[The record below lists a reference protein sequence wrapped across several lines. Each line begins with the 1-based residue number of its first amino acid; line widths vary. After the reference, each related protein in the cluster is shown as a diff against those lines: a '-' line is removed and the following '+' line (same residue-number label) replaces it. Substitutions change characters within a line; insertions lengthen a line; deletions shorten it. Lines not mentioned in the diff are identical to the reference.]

1 MNYPI
6 RLAFGACL
14 LTSMLAT
21 APTRAAMP
29 SQVDGED
36 MPTLAPMIERIAP
49 AVVNIATSGSVEV
62 QSYRNPFLDDPFFR
76 RFFENEP
83 DQPRTR
89 RTQSAGSGVVID
101 AKKGYIVTN
110 AHVIENADEI
120 TVTLQDDRTY
130 TAEVIGTD
138 PASDI
143 AVIKI
148 EAPRLTQIELADS
161 DTARVGDFVV
171 AIGNPFGLGHTVTSG
186 IVSALGRSGLNREN
200 YEDFIQ
206 TDASINPGN
215 SGGALVNLRGQLI
228 GVNSAILTRSGG
240 NIGIGFAIPSN
251 MVQAVMTQ
259 LLEFG
264 EVRRGLLGVNI
275 YTVTPDIAEAYGVE
289 EIQGALISQVVS
301 GSSADKAGL
310 KAGDIITRVNKEN
323 VKTATELRNAIGLMR
338 IGDEVDIEYVR
349 DGKKMTTTAMLG
361 EQPAEEHIAA
371 ADIHPG
377 LEGADL
383 ADADPR
389 NPERGGMAGVIVVAV
404 QPGSPA
410 HQRQLRAGD
419 VIVAVN
425 RRPVTSVAEFR
436 EAAEGSSSLLLSIRR
451 GNTTLLLPIR

>member
-1 MNYPI
+1 MTNSI
-6 RLAFGACL
+6 RLALGACL
-14 LTSMLAT
+14 IGTMLAT
-21 APTRAAMP
+21 VPLQAAMP

-36 MPTLAPMIERIAP
+36 MPTLAPMIERVAP

-62 QSYRNPFLDDPFFR
+62 QQYRNPFMDDPFFR
-76 RFFENEP
+76 RFFEMEP
-83 DQPRTR
+83 DRPRTQ

-130 TAEVIGTD
+130 SAEVIGTD

-148 EAPRLTQIELADS
+148 EAPRLTQIDLADS
-161 DTARVGDFVV
+161 DASRVGDFVV

-186 IVSALGRSGLNREN
+186 IVSALGRSGLNRDN

-215 SGGALVNLRGQLI
+215 SGGALVNLNGQLI

-251 MVQAVMTQ
+251 MVRAVMSQ
-259 LLEFG
+259 LLEYG

-301 GSSADKAGL
+301 GSAADKAGL
-310 KAGDIITRVNKEN
+310 KAGDIVTRVNKEN
-323 VKTATELRNAIGLMR
+323 IKSAGELRNAIGLLR

-349 DGKKMTTTAMLG
+349 DGEKMKTTATLG
-361 EQPAEEHIAA
+361 EQATEEQISAS
-371 ADIHPG
+371 DIHSG
-377 LEGADL
+377 LEGAEL
-383 ADADPR
+383 VDADPG
-389 NPERGGMAGVIVVAV
+389 NPERGGMAGVFVVSV

-410 HQRQLRAGD
+410 HQRQIRAGD

-425 RRPVTSVAEFR
+425 RTRVDSVAEFR
-436 EAAEGSSSLLLSIRR
+436 QVAEGSASLLLSIRR

>member
-1 MNYPI
+1 MTHSV
-6 RLAFGACL
+6 RLAWTSLLVGAL
-14 LTSMLAT
+14 LAI
-21 APTRAAMP
+21 APVRAALP
-29 SQVDGED
+29 PQVDGED
-36 MPTLAPMIERIAP
+36 MPTLAPMIERVAP

-76 RFFENEP
+76 RFFEMEP
-83 DQPRTR
+83 DQPQRR
-89 RTQSAGSGVVID
+89 RTQSAGSGVVVD
-101 AKKGYIVTN
+101 AKNGYIVTN

-120 TVTLQDDRTY
+120 TVTLQDDRTFS
-130 TAEVIGTD
+130 AEVIGTD

-148 EAPRLTQIELADS
+148 DAPKLTAIELADS
-161 DTARVGDFVV
+161 EKSRVGDFVV

-186 IVSALGRSGLNREN
+186 IVSALGRSGLNRDN

-251 MVQAVMTQ
+251 MVKAVMDQ

-289 EIQGALISQVVS
+289 EIQGALISQVMP
-301 GSSADKAGL
+301 GSSAEQAGL
-310 KAGDIITRVNKEN
+310 KAGDIITAVNDEP
-323 VKTATELRNAIGLMR
+323 VKSAADLRNFIGLLR
-338 IGDEVDIEYVR
+338 IDDKVRIQYVR
-349 DGKKMTTTAMLG
+349 DGKTYTTTAKLG
-361 EQPAEEHIAA
+361 EQRAEEQVAA

-383 ADADPR
+383 ADSDPR
-389 NPERGGMAGVIVVAV
+389 NPERGGMPGVFVVSV
-404 QPGSPA
+404 TPGSPA

-425 RRPVTSVAEFR
+425 RTRVASVAEFR
-436 EAAEGSSSLLLSIRR
+436 QAAEGSPSLLLSIRR
-451 GNTTLLLPIR
+451 GSTTLLLPIR

>member
-1 MNYPI
+1 MTHSL
-6 RLAFGACL
+6 RLTWISLLYGAL
-14 LTSMLAT
+14 LAATSAH
-21 APTRAAMP
+21 AALP
-29 SQVDGED
+29 SQVGDQE

-62 QSYRNPFLDDPFFR
+62 QSYRNPFMDDPFFR
-76 RFFENEP
+76 RFFEMEP
-83 DQPRTR
+83 DQPQRR
-89 RTQSAGSGVVID
+89 RTQSAGSGVVVD
-101 AKKGYIVTN
+101 AKQGYIVTN

-120 TVTLQDDRTY
+120 TVTLQDDRTFS
-130 TAEVIGTD
+130 AEIIGTD

-148 EAPRLTQIELADS
+148 DASGLTDIEIADS
-161 DTARVGDFVV
+161 EQSRVGDFVV

-186 IVSALGRSGLNREN
+186 IISALGRTGLNRDN

-215 SGGALVNLRGQLI
+215 SGGALVNLRGELI

-251 MVQAVMTQ
+251 MVTAVMEQ

-289 EIQGALISQVVS
+289 EIQGALISQVVA
-301 GSSADKAGL
+301 GSAAEQAGL
-310 KAGDIITRVNKEN
+310 QAGDIITAVNSEP
-323 VKTATELRNAIGLMR
+323 VKSAAELRNAIGMLR
-338 IGDEVDIEYVR
+338 IDEKVKIQYVR
-349 DGKKMTTTAMLG
+349 DGKTFTTTAKLG
-361 EQPAEEHIAA
+361 EQEVQEQVSA

-377 LEGADL
+377 LEGAEL
-383 ADADPR
+383 ADSDPG
-389 NPERGGMAGVIVVAV
+389 NPEMGGRPGVFVLSVE
-404 QPGSPA
+404 PGSPA

-425 RRPVTSVAEFR
+425 RTRVTSVADFR
-436 EAAEGSSSLLLSIRR
+436 EAAQGSPSLLLSIRR